1 MSEPIA
7 SPGPAAPSGASQ
19 AGGAGPLELE
29 ISQTQRA
36 SIDALQH
43 GEAPIRPPEWLAR
56 AAVIDDEAERARA
69 AADPAGFWA
78 EKAAL
83 VEWGEPFG
91 EALRYD
97 PPHHEWFLGGR
108 LNATVSAVDRHV
120 HGERRNKAALIW
132 VGEDGEE
139 HTYTYNRLYREMN
152 RLANALK
159 RLGVG
164 KGDRVV
170 LYMPLTPEGILG
182 MLACARIGAIH
193 SVVYAGMGTQ
203 ALKARIV
210 DAGARVVICADTTF
224 RRGKAVPLK
233 PTVDEAVRGLP
244 QVEHVV
250 VHHRER
256 RGGRPGEAPGMGA
269 APAPAESERE
279 HDFYAIQRPR
289 DIHCPPELVDA
300 GQPLFILYTSGTTGK
315 PKGVV
320 HVTGGYMVGVT
331 YLARAFY
338 QIGER
343 DIYWSTSDIGW
354 IVGHSFIVYGPLSIG
369 ATVLCR
375 EGAPDYPSPEVTW
388 ELVERFGVNVMF
400 TAPTAVRMWMSHGAE
415 GPARYDLSRLRLL
428 ACAGEPLNPEAHRWA
443 QRHLVAQGDGL
454 VVDNFWQTEIAGPVL
469 GTLPTFEVRPG
480 KVGKPLPGIQAAV
493 VDREGRAVPPGQG
506 GLLVIERPVP
516 YMLRTVWN
524 DPDRYEEYW
533 RQIPGRCCYAAG
545 DVAVQDAD
553 GWFAVL
559 GRADDVMNVAGH
571 RIGTAD
577 VEGCLL
583 RHPAVAES
591 AVVGL
596 PDPLKGERIKAF
608 VVVKAGVPQGP
619 GLLASLKNHVRED
632 LGPIAQ
638 PSEIELVA
646 ALPKTRSG
654 KIVRRLLKAQSLGQ
668 DPGDLSTL
676 AD

>member
-1 MSEPIA
+1 MT
-7 SPGPAAPSGASQ
+7 APESDEF
-19 AGGAGPLELE
+19 EL
-29 ISQTQRA
+29 SRHHRA
-36 SIDALQH
+36 TIDALQH
-43 GEAPIRPPEWLAR
+43 GEEAIQPPAWLTA
-56 AAVIDDEAERARA
+56 AAVIADDAAERARA
-69 AADPAGFWA
+69 AADPGAFWA
-78 EKAAL
+78 EQAAL
-83 VEWGEPFG
+83 VEWAEPFR
-91 EALRYD
+91 EPLRFA
-97 PPHHEWFLGGR
+97 PPQHEWFVGGR
-108 LNATVSAVDRHV
+108 LNATVNAVDRHV
-120 HGERRNKAALIW
+120 RGERRNKAALIW

-164 KGDRVV
+164 SGDRVV
-170 LYMPLTPEGILG
+170 LYMPLTPEGILS

-210 DAGARVVICADTTF
+210 DAGARVVICSDFTY

-233 PTVDEAVRGLP
+233 PTVDEAVRDLP
-244 QVEHVV
+244 EVEHVV
-250 VHHRER
+250 VHR
-256 RGGRPGEAPGMGA
+256 RGSRPGG
-269 APAPAESERE
+269 PAPEAGGERE
-279 HDFYAIQRPR
+279 IDFYGMQRPR
-289 DIHCPPELVDA
+289 DIHCEPEMVDA
-300 GQPLFILYTSGTTGK
+300 EQPLFILYTSGTTGK

-320 HVTGGYMVGVT
+320 HATGGYLVGVT

-400 TAPTAVRMWMSHGAE
+400 TAPTAVRMWMSHGSEA
-415 GPARYDLSRLRLL
+415 PARYDLSRLRLL

-443 QRHLVAQGDGL
+443 QRHLVSQGDGF

-469 GTLPTFEVRPG
+469 GTLPTFEARPG
-480 KVGKPLPGIQAAV
+480 KVGKPLPGVQAAV
-493 VDREGRAVPPGQG
+493 VDRDGSPVPPGQG
-506 GLLVIERPVP
+506 GLLIVEAPLP

-524 DPDRYEEYW
+524 DPDRYAEYW

-545 DVAVQDAD
+545 DVAVVDAD

-577 VEGCLL
+577 VESCLL

-596 PDPLKGERIKAF
+596 PDPIKGERIKAF
-608 VVVKAGVPQGP
+608 VVIKAGVPQGP
-619 GLLASLKNHVRED
+619 GLLGSLKDHVRDD

-638 PSEIELVA
+638 PSEIELIA

-654 KIVRRLLKAQSLGQ
+654 KIVRRLLKAQSLGE